1 MKRTIW
7 IALAVGS
14 VALGAPADPVATCT
28 LRWLSS
34 AEFSPTGGYLAVG
47 THYAVVLYEPGE
59 WKEVMR
65 LPFPEMSV
73 SALAFSPDGARL
85 AAGALNEVRV
95 WEVPTGDLLAT
106 VNGPFGRVLGMA
118 FGPEGTLLIGGSD
131 GSLRLWDLA
140 RGEAMWVKT
149 PHTVQVREIACSRD
163 GTLMASAG
171 HDRAILW
178 DTATWTE
185 LRSLPGKAW
194 DVAFT
199 PDGYFLVVGWG
210 KILRVWDTA
219 VGLLYHNELWGH
231 ESCAITVAVS
241 PDGRLLLSGS
251 LDETARVW
259 DAETGACLAVLDGH
273 GAVVQAVGFS
283 PDGSLIV
290 TASDNGLVHI
300 WDASEILAAP

>member
-1 MKRTIW
+1 MNRNLW
-7 IALAVGS
+7 LVCAVGAM
-14 VALGAPADPVATCT
+14 ALGTPADPVATCT
-28 LRWLSS
+28 LRWLSA
-34 AEFSPTGGYLAVG
+34 AEFSPAGGYLAVG
-47 THYAVVLYEPGE
+47 THYAVVLYRTSGWEE
-59 WKEVMR
+59 AMR
-65 LPFPEMSV
+65 LPFPEVSV
-73 SALAFSPDGARL
+73 SALAFSRDGERL

-95 WEVPTGDLLAT
+95 WEVASGEILAT
-106 VNGPFGRVLGMA
+106 IRGSFGRVGGMA
-118 FGPEGTLLIGGSD
+118 FGPDGSLLLGGSD
-131 GSLRLWDLA
+131 GSLSYWEVGRDHPLWK
-140 RGEAMWVKT
+140 VT
-149 PHTVQVREIACSRD
+149 PHTVPVQEVAFSRD

-231 ESCAITVAVS
+231 ESCAIAVAVS
-241 PDGRLLLSGS
+241 PDGRFLLSGS

-259 DAETGACLAVLDGH
+259 DAETGECLAILAGH
-273 GAVVQAVGFS
+273 GAIVPAVGFS

-290 TASDNGLVHI
+290 TASDNGVVRI
-300 WDASEILAAP
+300 WSLAQVLGKR

>member
-1 MKRTIW
+1 MKRTLW
-7 IALAVGS
+7 IALAVGLG
-14 VALGAPADPVATCT
+14 AIGAPADPVATCT
-28 LRWLSS
+28 LHWLSS
-34 AEFSPTGGYLAVG
+34 ADFSPAGGYLAVG
-47 THYAVVLYEPGE
+47 THYAVVLYERGE
-59 WKEVMR
+59 WKEVLR
-65 LPFPEMSV
+65 LPFPGLSV
-73 SALAFSPDGARL
+73 SSLAFSPDGARL
-85 AAGALNEVRV
+85 AAGALNEIRV

-106 VNGPFGRVLGMA
+106 INGSFGRVLGMA
-118 FGPEGTLLIGGSD
+118 FGPEGTLLIGGND

-140 RGEAMWVKT
+140 RGEAMWIKT
-149 PHTVQVREIACSRD
+149 PHTVQVRGIACSRD
-163 GTLMASAG
+163 GTLVASAG

-241 PDGRLLLSGS
+241 PDG
-251 LDETARVW
+251 
-259 DAETGACLAVLDGH
+259 
-273 GAVVQAVGFS
+273 
-283 PDGSLIV
+283 SLIV
-290 TASDNGLVHI
+290 TASDNGLVHL
-300 WDASEILAAP
+300 WDVSEILTAP